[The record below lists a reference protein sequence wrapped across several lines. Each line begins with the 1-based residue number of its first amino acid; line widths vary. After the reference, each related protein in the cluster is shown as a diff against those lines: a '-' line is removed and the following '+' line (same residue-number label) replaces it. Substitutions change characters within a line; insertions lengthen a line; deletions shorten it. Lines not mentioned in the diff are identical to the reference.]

1 MKILPLLVLFFIF
14 APAVEAQRRGG
25 SPKPRP
31 AAQPRSQEMGQT
43 AVIFDETLSVLRDGP
58 SLFANAIQR
67 MRLGRKMVIRDVKRA
82 DGVTFYRVTA
92 APSYDGWVQAD
103 AVVTKFRPDDES
115 RFFDLILASSGFE
128 QIEMAVHFSELFP
141 QSERR
146 PAILL
151 LLGDLLEDTANKL
164 SGDAN
169 RRLNRREMAAT
180 KAPLHSYY
188 LNFVSLDRYR
198 RLGIKFV
205 FNSSTLKY
213 HYDGESWTEIAKSFP
228 RSEQAAEANQRLDT
242 LKQKMEAT
250 AAKR

>member
-1 MKILPLLVLFFIF
+1 MKILPLLVLFIIF
-14 APAVEAQRRGG
+14 APAVEAQRRGTA
-25 SPKPRP
+25 KPRP
-31 AAQPRSQEMGQT
+31 SAQARSNEIGQT
-43 AVIFDETLSVLRDGP
+43 AVIFDENLSVLRDAP

-67 MRLGRKMVIRDVKRA
+67 MRVGRKMIIRDVKKA
-82 DGVTFYRVTA
+82 DGVTFIAYERLHRMTVGYRLK
-92 APSYDGWVQAD
+92 
-103 AVVTKFRPDDES
+103 AVITKFRPDDES
-115 RFFDLILASSGFE
+115 RFFDLILAASGFE
-128 QIEMAVHFSELFP
+128 QIEMSVHFSELFP
-141 QSERR
+141 RSEKR

-169 RRLNRREMAAT
+169 RRLNRRQMAAT
-180 KAPLHSYY
+180 QAPLHSYY

-213 HYDGESWTEIAKSFP
+213 HYDGESWTEITKNFSN
-228 RSEQAAEANQRLDT
+228 SEQAAEAHQRLDN
-242 LKQKMEAT
+242 LKQKMETT

>member
-1 MKILPLLVLFFIF
+1 MKILPLLVLFLMF
-14 APAVEAQRRGG
+14 APAVEAQRRG

-31 AAQPRSQEMGQT
+31 AAQPRSQEIGQT

-103 AVVTKFRPDDES
+103 AVITKFRADDES
-115 RFFDLILASSGFE
+115 RFFDLILAASGFE

-141 QSERR
+141 RSEKR

-169 RRLNRREMAAT
+169 RRLNRRQMAAT
-180 KAPLHSYY
+180 QAPLHSYY

-213 HYDGESWTEIAKSFP
+213 HYDGESWTEIAKKFSG
-228 RSEQAAEANQRLDT
+228 SEQAAEANQRLDT